1 MPLVFWRSH
10 RIFRVSRFNNAL
22 IRTTDEEITN
32 LTTLKEGEKN
42 TGLRKA
48 IHNKNRAVIKNKKN
62 NHILPDVKNHIQH
75 CLIFSSKSKTLKA
88 NKTAYLLWNF

>member
-22 IRTTDEEITN
+22 IRSTDEEITN
-32 LTTLKEGEKN
+32 LTTLKEGEK
-42 TGLRKA
+42 TQVSGKQFTIKIGRF
-48 IHNKNRAVIKNKKN
+48 IKNKKN
-62 NHILPDVKNHIQH
+62 NHLLPDVKNYVRHY
-75 CLIFSSKSKTLKA
+75 LIFTSKSKTLKV